1 MKKLLQICTIL
12 TVLVILSCSNDRM
25 DILSQKATN
34 SITVEISTS
43 QQVIV
48 TVYDFNYNLVKTL
61 HDGYLSSGSHS
72 MYWNGKDL
80 YDNSMPSGVYNAK
93 IETETNTITQ
103 EIIMVR

>member
-1 MKKLLQICTIL
+1 MKTLLKISTLL

-61 HDGYLSSGSHS
+61 HDG
-72 MYWNGKDL
+72 
-80 YDNSMPSGVYNAK
+80 
-93 IETETNTITQ
+93 
-103 EIIMVR
+103 